1 MYLFPSENFEFQI
14 INNILVV
21 NISEYEIENEDDK
34 VKAFHKELK
43 LKTKV

>member
-1 MYLFPSENFEFQI
+1 MYLFPSENFEFQMI
-14 INNILVV
+14 DSKLVV
-21 NISEYEIENEDDK
+21 NISEYEIQNEDDK